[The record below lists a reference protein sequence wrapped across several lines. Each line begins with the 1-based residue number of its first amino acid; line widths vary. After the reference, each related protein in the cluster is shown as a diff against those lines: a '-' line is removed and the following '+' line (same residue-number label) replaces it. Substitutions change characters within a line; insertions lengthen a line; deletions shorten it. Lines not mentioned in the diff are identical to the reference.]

1 MLDKLRKRA
10 GNWAKRVFGV
20 RFFIRP
26 LSGVSAAGLVI
37 FGIVGGRKHPAYVMA
52 ADSPRPG
59 ALPPRHVR
67 TPLASPRPDGWFC
80 ALGGNRMARA
90 RLSKG

>member
-10 GNWAKRVFGV
+10 GNRAKRVFGV

-59 ALPPRHVR
+59 ALPPRHVL
-67 TPLASPRPDGWFC
+67 TPLASPVLTAGSVPWVVTGW
-80 ALGGNRMARA
+80 RERA
-90 RLSKG
+90 